1 MKRGNLAAPVIGVA
15 RSKLDLKRFQV
26 RVRDSIAQDGGG
38 IEDEQAPGRL
48 ISLLGYVSIDYS
60 DPATLAMLRR
70 AVGDA
75 TRQAYY
81 LAILPS
87 VFETVIAGL
96 GGAGLADG
104 ARVIV
109 EKPFGRDL
117 ASAKELNRFARSVFP
132 EDSILR
138 IDRYLAK
145 EENMNLL
152 YFGFANSFGADLE
165 PQLRGQLPNHTA
177 RGLRR
182 RGPRRVLRDRWLPA
196 RRDREPPFPGGC
208 IARHGAADL

>member
-1 MKRGNLAAPVIGVA
+1 MIGVA

-70 AVGDA
+70 ALGDA
-75 TRQAYY
+75 TRPAYY

-152 YFGFANSFGADLE
+152 YFRFANSFWSRLE

-182 RGPRRVLRDRWLPA
+182 RGPRRVLRDRRLPA
-196 RRDREPPFPGGC
+196 RRDREPPLPGGRT
-208 IARHGAADL
+208 ARHGAAGL